1 MKVEKKIKQVDFYC
15 RVCRKSIEMTYVL
28 GGDNE
33 SPESPGMIIRCHT
46 NKCTR
51 VAVLKK
57 YNEGMIKALMDKE
70 GRVFI

>member
-15 RVCRKSIEMTYVL
+15 RVCKKSMKMAYVL
-28 GGDNE
+28 SGDND
-33 SPESPGMIIRCHT
+33 SPVLPGMIIRCHT

-57 YNEGMIKALMDKE
+57 HNEGMIKALMDKE